1 LWLPMLVVLFNR
13 FLIPLVLFLV
23 VVFCWL
29 LTLLLLLPLCGLL
42 LHFLLLLLYVLLL
55 LLPQR
60 CSPCLLSLQLRIFA
74 DKSVFRSLLSR
85 VHPLKHHG
93 RIVQHLVILV
103 IATFCLLYMLMLCG
117 EIFVQFSRNATFF
130 IVVVILHL
138 LRQLQNLLAME
149 PVTLIISFLHGGEGP
164 VVVCNGLVDM
174 TFLGEQ
180 NVLIFFKN
188 VG

>member
-1 LWLPMLVVLFNR
+1 MLVVLFNR

-23 VVFCWL
+23 VVFCGL

-42 LHFLLLLLYVLLL
+42 LHFLLLLLLHLLLL

-138 LRQLQNLLAME
+138 LRQLQNFLAME
-149 PVTLIISFLHGGEGP
+149 PVTLIVSFLHGGERP

-180 NVLIFFKN
+180 DVLIFFKN
-188 VG
+188 VS